1 MKQRYA
7 TILLALLFGLLLAST
22 PMHAETA
29 SASHGIHMKI
39 GAAIVLYV
47 DDTDRVIGLFH
58 IAGSRDILSI
68 AQIDVRRSGTNVPIT
83 AAILLQY
90 AAIEESADVD
100 WLTTGYYLVSYSEV
114 DRTYLQTPVVNGSTL
129 TISQGD
135 EGREITV
142 SSESPS

>member
-7 TILLALLFGLLLAST
+7 TILLTLLFGFVLAST
-22 PMHAETA
+22 PIHAEAA
-29 SASHGIHMKI
+29 SASHGIHMEI

-58 IAGSRDILSI
+58 IVGSKNILNI
-68 AQIDVRRSGTNVPIT
+68 AQIDVHRSGIDVPIT
-83 AAILLQY
+83 AAILVQY

-100 WLTTGYYLVSYSEV
+100 WLTTGYYPVSYSEV
-114 DRTYLQTPVVNGSTL
+114 DRTYLQTPVVNGSIL

-142 SSESPS
+142 STESPS